1 MTGVL
6 DSLMPDMHTSQIS
19 AGSYHQHGGLHKPQ
33 ESPTLPVSTA
43 TDSSYYTNQQHG
55 AAGGPPYGPVSSYPY
70 AGGGTAPYSAKAA
83 YDVGYG
89 GAYGSYG
96 PYGSRTSPANNDSGT
111 SEPRVGVGSVSLARR
126 RSGLWTRV
134 GRGSVRSRWVAP
146 TGRAVM
152 PSCVQGPGWRGRLPS
167 LGLPFLPQQRR
178 KTASRRSGS

>member
-6 DSLMPDMHTSQIS
+6 DGLMPDMHTSQIS

-55 AAGGPPYGPVSSYPY
+55 AAGGPPYGPVGSYPY

-96 PYGSRTSPANNDSGT
+96 PYGSRASPANNDSGT
-111 SEPRVGVGSVSLARR
+111 CEPRGGTAGGPGEEAMGLRTRGGRGSARSRGSPRRGGRGSEPRA
-126 RSGLWTRV
+126 
-134 GRGSVRSRWVAP
+134 
-146 TGRAVM
+146 
-152 PSCVQGPGWRGRLPS
+152 GPGVAGRLAS